1 VSYTGQFVKQSNNFA
16 VNAAKIIDN
25 NNQLAI
31 RAPDICM
38 QSLSMAVILSYVL
51 LLREDI
57 KRMMKGKQ

>member
-16 VNAAKIIDN
+16 VNAVKIIDN

>member
-1 VSYTGQFVKQSNNFA
+1 SYTGQFVKQSNNFA
-16 VNAAKIIDN
+16 VNAVKIIDN

>member
-1 VSYTGQFVKQSNNFA
+1 MSYTGQFVKQSNNFA
-16 VNAAKIIDN
+16 VNAVKIIDN